1 MPQSV
6 ELDQLA
12 AALSEAQGELKDAI
26 EDSAN
31 PHYHSRFASLASVWA
46 AARPVLAKHGLAV
59 AQLPEPC
66 GAGELLLTTVL
77 LHRSGQWISGT
88 ARLSLAR
95 DDAQGYGSAMSY
107 ARRYSLAAIVGIA
120 TRSDDDDGEAA
131 SGEPEATRASGSR
144 PPARDTRAVG
154 GPGVPA
160 AVPAPKSAA
169 VTPGAGDRGQSEYR
183 AAADAYGQLRREH
196 FGEVPPEL
204 ARAINA
210 VVADREAPL
219 AAKLFSTAELVK
231 ATRSLAEHAAA
242 CPGGNDCAL
251 LGLAYDLRDGD
262 GIRP

>member
-1 MPQSV
+1 MK
-6 ELDQLA
+6 ELLDRILGLPRQQKIGILVGLIVALLALDFFFLYSPNSAEISKLTEENEKSRGEREKKKKEVANIPKLKEQMRQLD
-12 AALSEAQGELKDAI
+12 GMLK
-26 EDSAN
+26 E
-31 PHYHSRFASLASVWA
+31 
-46 AARPVLAKHGLAV
+46 AV

-169 VTPGAGDRGQSEYR
+169 VTPGFQRRSAGK
-183 AAADAYGQLRREH
+183 DAHGS
-196 FGEVPPEL
+196 PP
-204 ARAINA
+204 NGFKTSG
-210 VVADREAPL
+210 V
-219 AAKLFSTAELVK
+219 
-231 ATRSLAEHAAA
+231 
-242 CPGGNDCAL
+242 
-251 LGLAYDLRDGD
+251 
-262 GIRP
+262 